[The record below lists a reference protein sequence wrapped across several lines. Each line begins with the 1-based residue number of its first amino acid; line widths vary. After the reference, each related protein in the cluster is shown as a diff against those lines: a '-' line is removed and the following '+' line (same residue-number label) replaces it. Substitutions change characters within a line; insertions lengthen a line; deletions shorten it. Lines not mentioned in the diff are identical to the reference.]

1 MSLSK
6 PLIPRPKSEFI
17 QVECPDCNKV
27 QKVFSHSST
36 EVKCLVCNC
45 VLATPA
51 GGKCK
56 IHGKVIK
63 PDKKE

>member
-1 MSLSK
+1 MSK
-6 PLIPRPKSEFI
+6 PTIPRPKSEFL
-17 QVECPDCNKV
+17 QVECPDCKKV

-45 VLATPA
+45 ILATPA

-56 IHGKVIK
+56 LRGKVIE